1 MRVAYLRRPGEEVPV
16 LSNLRA
22 STAVK
27 AALGMC
33 RASQCAVH
41 DAPLSINND
50 SVPPVIGARDALHVQ
65 NLTRALEISSDD
77 LGMQTDGIA
86 HIAYEHSDLLTAAT
100 LRLDDSSGIRLA
112 FVVFFP

>member
-1 MRVAYLRRPGEEVPV
+1 MRVADLRRPGEEVPV

-22 STAVK
+22 STAVE
-27 AALGMC
+27 ATLWMC

-65 NLTRALEISSDD
+65 DLTRALEIPSND
-77 LGMQTDGIA
+77 LGMQADRIA
-86 HIAYEHSDLLTAAT
+86 HVAYEHSNFLAAT
-100 LRLDDSSGIRLA
+100 ALRLDDSSGIRLA